1 MESLTEEKNALLDYI
16 DEHVDKNV
24 ALTDRTS
31 ASQQVDRLNQEV
43 GEANARNAELA
54 KKLHE
59 ARAQNENLLRNQYSS
74 PNFAQLQSYSDSEK
88 VPNDQQMRQDEH

>member
-31 ASQQVDRLNQEV
+31 ASQQVERLNQEV
-43 GEANARNAELA
+43 GELNARNAELA
-54 KKLHE
+54 EKLQE
-59 ARAQNENLLRNQYSS
+59 ARAQNENLVRNQYSS
-74 PNFAQLQSYSDSEK
+74 PNFAHIQSNRDANTA
-88 VPNDQQMRQDEH
+88 PADQ